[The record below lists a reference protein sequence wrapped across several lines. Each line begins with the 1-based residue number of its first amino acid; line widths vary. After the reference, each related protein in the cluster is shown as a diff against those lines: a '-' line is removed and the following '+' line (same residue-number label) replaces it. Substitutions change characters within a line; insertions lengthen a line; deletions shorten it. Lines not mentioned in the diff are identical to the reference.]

1 MYWCIIKLVHVYFL
15 WKKVMAPIARL
26 RHLRRRVTELTLLAE
41 LKAEKLDDNKTY
53 TMLILSGLS
62 KLVMKE
68 IESMHLSSE
77 T

>member
-1 MYWCIIKLVHVYFL
+1 
-15 WKKVMAPIARL
+15 MAPIARL